1 MTQMW
6 HNKKYVAKTKKLKRD
21 CQVISVRNA
30 DILQKRYPNVI
41 KNKIF
46 QGTWNNVAVNHCMDI
61 QY

>member
-30 DILQKRYPNVI
+30 DVLQKRYSNVI

-46 QGTWNNVAVNHCMDI
+46 
-61 QY
+61 